1 MAIKIHLSKI
11 LGQKRMKVAELAR
24 RTGISR
30 RGLDKIY
37 HEETGGI
44 NFEVLEKLCEVLE
57 VSVGEL
63 LEYIPNQKG

>member
-44 NFEVLEKLCEVLE
+44 KFEVLEKLCEVLD
-57 VSVGEL
+57 VSVGDL
-63 LEYIPNQKG
+63 LEYIPNEKG